1 MAKKLNSSTQ
11 QVSAGFADGTF
22 SFTNPHLEKYNSG
35 WVIEWDESDPENP
48 GKMKRKRSKLTR
60 ERKRYATETEFMK
73 YVAFRIRELKQELKD
88 KQFGIESMV
97 LKRKPLVECL
107 GLFLKDKDRNTRP
120 DTIRVYHSQVRMLIE
135 WLKEVRKDRIQCSGF
150 TDDMARSYLNRVYN
164 EKEVSNKTYNN
175 YLTCLSG
182 VFSWMIEN
190 KYCEEN
196 PFSGIKKKERK
207 PKKRTVIP
215 KEWDAKIMDY
225 CFQHDPRLALICMLV
240 YGSFL
245 RPAEICRIKVGDI
258 HLKKQAILVPAENA
272 KNKHERWA
280 ILPKKTIQL
289 IREMKIT
296 DCPANY
302 YMISTGL
309 MPGLVKKETRDLD
322 KSWVKMRKALN
333 MPDTFQLYSFRDTG
347 IMDLKEQ
354 GVPDHLIIK
363 LTGHL
368 KMDMLEKYTHEP
380 DLEALRLS
388 ISYVKPLGEREEI
401 DFSEPSHYS
410 SLK

>member
-22 SFTNPHLEKYNSG
+22 SFTNLHLEKYNSG
-35 WVIEWDESDPENP
+35 WVIEWNESDPENP

-175 YLTCLSG
+175 YLTCLRG

-207 PKKRTVIP
+207 PKKKDCHTQR
-215 KEWDAKIMDY
+215 MG
-225 CFQHDPRLALICMLV
+225 CQN
-240 YGSFL
+240 YGL
-245 RPAEICRIKVGDI
+245 
-258 HLKKQAILVPAENA
+258 L
-272 KNKHERWA
+272 
-280 ILPKKTIQL
+280 
-289 IREMKIT
+289 
-296 DCPANY
+296 
-302 YMISTGL
+302 
-309 MPGLVKKETRDLD
+309 
-322 KSWVKMRKALN
+322 
-333 MPDTFQLYSFRDTG
+333 
-347 IMDLKEQ
+347 
-354 GVPDHLIIK
+354 
-363 LTGHL
+363 
-368 KMDMLEKYTHEP
+368 
-380 DLEALRLS
+380 LS
-388 ISYVKPLGEREEI
+388 A
-401 DFSEPSHYS
+401 
-410 SLK
+410 

>member
-175 YLTCLSG
+175 YLTCLRG

-258 HLKKQAILVPAENA
+258 HLKKQAILYRP
-272 KNKHERWA
+272 RM
-280 ILPKKTIQL
+280 PKIN
-289 IREMKIT
+289 MK
-296 DCPANY
+296 D
-302 YMISTGL
+302 GL
-309 MPGLVKKETRDLD
+309 
-322 KSWVKMRKALN
+322 SC
-333 MPDTFQLYSFRDTG
+333 
-347 IMDLKEQ
+347 LK
-354 GVPDHLIIK
+354 
-363 LTGHL
+363 
-368 KMDMLEKYTHEP
+368 
-380 DLEALRLS
+380 RLS
-388 ISYVKPLGEREEI
+388 N
-401 DFSEPSHYS
+401 
-410 SLK
+410 